1 MSVVIN
7 PFCSDMVQNE
17 SSGSVESDS
26 GDETNN
32 GLVAKWKKLIERNLE
47 SSLTA
52 EKESRQKLLLERW
65 DGNVE
70 KLKRLE
76 NSGVAM
82 NSTDNLVLFVL
93 ESVCRSE

>member
-1 MSVVIN
+1 
-7 PFCSDMVQNE
+7 MVQNE

-76 NSGVAM
+76 NSGVAT
-82 NSTDNLVLFVL
+82 SWLDSLVHFFLKCNIFYWL
-93 ESVCRSE
+93 E

>member
-76 NSGVAM
+76 NSGVAT
-82 NSTDNLVLFVL
+82 S
-93 ESVCRSE
+93 